1 MPITLFLGLLW
12 IGAAYAMNDT
22 KSGNMFKN
30 YMIFIILIIS
40 IMLVVDL
47 HMTWRFMRNMRERY
61 NKAPP
66 QYNGNQMNWFIFYNL
81 FAGSFIILTLII
93 VASIVL
99 LQIAPDY
106 AKRMDIKEEALGL
119 MMHEMY

>member
-1 MPITLFLGLLW
+1 
-12 IGAAYAMNDT
+12 MNDT